1 MKAQDIE
8 GEVEAE
14 VEGEVE
20 AEEKILDTEHR
31 SEMTRTNRIHQT
43 LTRQGSSTD
52 WPSFGQNKNKNKNKR
67 HERHRPIGDWDV

>member
-52 WPSFGQNKNKNKNKR
+52 WPSFRAEQGQ
-67 HERHRPIGDWDV
+67 EQEQEA